1 MLAELAA
8 INAAYAVIKEVISN
22 GQELHEAGSHIA
34 SFFTSKKELEKKVKA
49 APVNEASL
57 LEEFFALEEARRK
70 EKELRDFMLIA
81 GRPGLLA
88 DWDKFQKNAVMAA
101 DNERKKRLK
110 ELLRQQ
116 EQREQIMLIISLIL
130 LCGVI
135 IAMIFG
141 SVYIMNI

>member
-22 GQELHEAGSHIA
+22 GQELHEAGNHIA
-34 SFFTSKKELEKKVKA
+34 EFFSSKKELEKKVKA
-49 APVNEASL
+49 APANEASL

-70 EKELRDFMLIA
+70 EKELRDLMLIA

-88 DWDKFQKNAVMAA
+88 DWDKFQKNAIIAA

-130 LCGVI
+130 LCGVL